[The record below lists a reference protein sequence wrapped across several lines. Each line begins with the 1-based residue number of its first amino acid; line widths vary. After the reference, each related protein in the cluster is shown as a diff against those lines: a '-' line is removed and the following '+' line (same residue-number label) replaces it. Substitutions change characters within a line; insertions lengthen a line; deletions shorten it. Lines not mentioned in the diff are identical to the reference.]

1 MKISAKARYAVRLLL
16 DLSMNGDRG
25 PVRTADLSAHTGIS
39 VRFIEQILQPLKK
52 AGLVRS
58 TRGAAGGYM
67 LSADPAK
74 ISMARIV
81 RIIEGSLC
89 LTNCCETPAD
99 CPRSPDCRAH
109 QAWARATRALEA
121 ELDSISIADLQEGL
135 APDSP
140 QACACKSPAA
150 HLRS

>member
-16 DLSMNGDRG
+16 DLAMHTDQG
-25 PVRTADLSAHTGIS
+25 PVRTADLSEHTGIS

-67 LSADPAK
+67 LSADPAQV
-74 ISMARIV
+74 SMARVV
-81 RIIEGSLC
+81 RIIEGNLC
-89 LTNCCETPAD
+89 LTHCCEDPGS
-99 CPRSPDCRAH
+99 CSRSPDCLSQR
-109 QAWARATRALEA
+109 AWARATKVLEG

-135 APDSP
+135 PPGS
-140 QACACKSPAA
+140 A
-150 HLRS
+150 HGCRL

>member
-16 DLSMNGDRG
+16 DLAMNQDQG

-67 LSADPAK
+67 LSADPAQ
-74 ISMARIV
+74 ISIAHII

-89 LTNCCETPAD
+89 LTHCCEAPGSCNRAPA
-99 CPRSPDCRAH
+99 CRSH
-109 QAWARATRALEA
+109 QAWARATKVLEA
-121 ELDSISIADLQEGL
+121 ELDSITIAHLQEDALTG
-135 APDSP
+135 SP
-140 QACACKSPAA
+140 HGCGC
-150 HLRS
+150 